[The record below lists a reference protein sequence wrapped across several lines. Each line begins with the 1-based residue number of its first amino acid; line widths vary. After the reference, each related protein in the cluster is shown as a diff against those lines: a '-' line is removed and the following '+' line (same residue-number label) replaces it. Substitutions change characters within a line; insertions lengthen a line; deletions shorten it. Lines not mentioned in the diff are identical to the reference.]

1 MGLMRSAH
9 FTMAKL
15 PRLCTCQARRAKAAA
30 AAAAR
35 QVVWVAGEAAQLE
48 INLANHLDAE
58 IAVEVRELFK
68 PDPHPNPN
76 PNPNLSRSQPQPRRQ
91 PYP

>member
-9 FTMAKL
+9 FTTAKL
-15 PRLCTCQARRAKAAA
+15 PRLCTSQARRAKAAA

-68 PDPHPNPN
+68 PGPNPN

>member
-15 PRLCTCQARRAKAAA
+15 PRLCTSQARRAKAAA

-68 PDPHPNPN
+68 LDPNPN

>member
-15 PRLCTCQARRAKAAA
+15 PRLCTSQARRAKAAA

-68 PDPHPNPN
+68 PDPNPN

>member
-1 MGLMRSAH
+1 
-9 FTMAKL
+9 MAKL

-68 PDPHPNPN
+68 PGPNPN

>member
-1 MGLMRSAH
+1 
-9 FTMAKL
+9 MAKL

-48 INLANHLDAE
+48 INLANHLDAD

-68 PDPHPNPN
+68 PAPNPN

>member
-15 PRLCTCQARRAKAAA
+15 PRLCTSQARRAKAAA

-68 PDPHPNPN
+68 PAPNPN
-76 PNPNLSRSQPQPRRQ
+76 PNPNLRRSQPQPRRQ